1 MTSARRLL
9 VALFG
14 FLLECSQSCAYI
26 TGIDHSRLLQ
36 TMKQKE
42 APVILAPPKSPMH
55 KDFGASVSMDAA
67 GSWLIVGAS
76 AYMKTGYDNMNY
88 LPLAYV
94 YEKNGKKWT
103 LVKTL
108 TLPNRTANAGR
119 DIDMLLPVQVSMS
132 GSGKAILV
140 RYYYEKNPNGYNR
153 VSKYVVCLYRRDKK
167 GRWVLEKEFLPPKQ
181 FDGGGF
187 GAGMA
192 IDYSG
197 NTVLIL
203 GYGAKVYN
211 NERGA
216 GFIFARKNGRWKFI
230 KRLKDTNATEFGASG
245 ALDAAGTTAVLSGMY
260 GPPKN
265 SKSQKKV
272 VIFQII
278 DGKWK
283 RTKSLPIPQ
292 KKGERGLSI
301 GVAIDGTGKTIAAMD
316 PNTGTCYMYDEKK
329 KWTLFDTITVPSA
342 NLSVSYS
349 YETMLITGSKRL
361 ESVALSESGSRMA
374 LGVIDTCEDCDFSGI
389 VRVYRR
395 GTKRWKLE
403 YELSSPTK
411 DETIGTFGYAV
422 SINSRYLAVG
432 EPFQFE
438 YLSGS
443 GNVAV
448 FEDSS
453 S

>member
-1 MTSARRLL
+1 
-9 VALFG
+9 
-14 FLLECSQSCAYI
+14 
-26 TGIDHSRLLQ
+26 
-36 TMKQKE
+36 MKQKE
-42 APVILAPPKSPMH
+42 GPVILAPPKSPMH
-55 KDFGASVSMDAA
+55 LDFGGSVSMDAA
-67 GSWLIVGAS
+67 GSWLVVGAS
-76 AYMKTGYDNMNY
+76 VYMKTDYDDTNF

-108 TLPNRTANAGR
+108 TLPNWTANAGL
-119 DIDMLLPVQVSMS
+119 DIEMVEVVRVSMS

-140 RYYYEKNPNGYNR
+140 TYYYEKNPQKYNPE
-153 VSKYVVCLYRRDKK
+153 YVVCLYRRDKK
-167 GRWVLEKEFLPPKQ
+167 GRWVLEQEFLPPKQ
-181 FDGGGF
+181 FVVGGGF

-211 NERGA
+211 NARGA
-216 GFIFARKNGRWKFI
+216 GFVYARKNGRWKFV
-230 KRLKDTNATEFGASG
+230 KRLKDTNATEFGYSG

-283 RTKSLPIPQ
+283 RTKSLPIPW

-316 PNTGTCYMYDEKK
+316 PNTGTCYMYDKKK

-342 NLSVSYS
+342 NLSVSDS
-349 YETMLITGSKRL
+349 YETMLITGSKTL

-374 LGVIDTCEDCDFSGI
+374 LGVIDMCEDCDFSGI
-389 VRVYRR
+389 VRVYRK

-411 DETIGTFGYAV
+411 DVTMGTFGYAV

-432 EPFQFE
+432 EPIQFE
-438 YLSGS
+438 YLGGS